1 MPNLKVRTK
10 YKIKSYKAVELYM
23 KSSEEFLYKNE
34 PINNLFWEVY
44 FRSSESTK
52 EIHAGNIF
60 HRGKIKLSYIKM
72 TSNYI
77 LLSSGLSSA
86 IQHLV
91 DYAKRKKWILRGVL
105 GPSEMSEL
113 FAKQWFKSS
122 GKNILLAQKT
132 FNIFETRKTH
142 LKFNQENRIK
152 IVRADNMQWPRI
164 RLWASL
170 FAKESDSSANELST
184 VKLAREIL
192 EQGNMYI
199 FRKAGASVGMAGF
212 GRKTPSRLTINMVY
226 ISKEYR
232 GQGYAKKMIFHLIN
246 EAKDR
251 GFSKCILFSEKSLEN
266 NLYLKIG
273 CLFKGKISEISFS
286 KS

>member
-1 MPNLKVRTK
+1 MQEIFSQGKNKIELHKNDLGLHFVVVGLISCNSTSCGLCKTK
-10 YKIKSYKAVELYM
+10 
-23 KSSEEFLYKNE
+23 
-34 PINNLFWEVY
+34 
-44 FRSSESTK
+44 
-52 EIHAGNIF
+52 
-60 HRGKIKLSYIKM
+60 
-72 TSNYI
+72 
-77 LLSSGLSSA
+77 
-86 IQHLV
+86 
-91 DYAKRKKWILRGVL
+91 KKWILRGVL

-212 GRKTPSRLTINMVY
+212 G
-226 ISKEYR
+226 
-232 GQGYAKKMIFHLIN
+232 
-246 EAKDR
+246 
-251 GFSKCILFSEKSLEN
+251 EKHQAV
-266 NLYLKIG
+266 
-273 CLFKGKISEISFS
+273 
-286 KS
+286 